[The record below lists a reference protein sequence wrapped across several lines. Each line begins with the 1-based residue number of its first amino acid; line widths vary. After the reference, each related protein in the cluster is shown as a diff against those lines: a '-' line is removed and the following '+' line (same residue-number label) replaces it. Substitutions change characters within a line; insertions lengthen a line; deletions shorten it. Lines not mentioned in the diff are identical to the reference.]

1 MNDSMSYPPLTL
13 TARFG
18 VRGLPLLVG
27 SMVGG
32 GLYALIAETP
42 TARFPILAE
51 SLNNAIQ
58 DGKTLIGLQY
68 WLLNT

>member
-1 MNDSMSYPPLTL
+1 MPYPPLTL

-32 GLYALIAETP
+32 GVYALIAETP

-58 DGKTLIGLQY
+58 DGLACTVVVPAEPALF
-68 WLLNT
+68 